1 MAARELVEETYSV
14 PFQTQDTRTLFGGM
28 RLNARI
34 TLFVFFSLV
43 SIVAMGAVLYVADHR
58 MSRATDNLES
68 SSNVFTLVNRVE
80 TMVNRLTNDG
90 NNFAVSQHTKFAG
103 SYTSESSRTVSILT
117 RLRGIPAA
125 LDAQKLV
132 ITLTDGITQHAT
144 HFQNIMRL
152 QSILGNDESAGLTG
166 NALVSGAALEDRLR
180 DLGAPRLI
188 SELAVIRKLERGLR
202 SRVTEEYSESVSDA
216 LNNLKQSVTA
226 STLSA
231 QIKKSLAQQI
241 QSYAA
246 HMDQLSRTRLLQSN
260 EISRLE
266 EVATYINPNLTALV
280 KFSVSLR
287 ETAKSDAEVTR
298 MEVRRIIVSGALLV
312 LLSLTLVGALLIRS
326 IAHPVTD
333 LARAA
338 VQLARGNRS
347 VSIPALAN
355 YDETGDVA
363 NALLYFRENM
373 VQADRLRQELEDHL
387 KNSEQSAVAPGTSTV
402 KPKTTKYSIPSA
414 LETTAPRLQTREILE
429 ARVSKAEPAQSRTSD
444 PVSLSDI
451 PADISA
457 NLRESLGTPL
467 SSFSQ
472 KVAQTSQNASSAAK
486 DAEQSDFMVSGLSDS
501 LKKIDDIERLMASIS
516 DQMGLLA
523 VQMAMFSDLPPDD
536 PKNLSVLS
544 GSSVAE
550 NGNHLNNPPVND
562 RIETVQNGTK
572 QAIQGIQQIG
582 KTIEEVNRVAVEFA
596 ANAKNDA
603 LDAATELLRQS
614 EDLRGMLDDL
624 LGRIK
629 SDGQA
634 GAGSS

>member
-166 NALVSGAALEDRLR
+166 NALVSGSALEDRLR

-188 SELAVIRKLERGLR
+188 SELVVIRKLERGLR

>member
-246 HMDQLSRTRLLQSN
+246 HMDQLSQTRLLQSN

-550 NGNHLNNPPVND
+550 NGNHLSNPPVND